1 MAARAFE
8 PLVISREEW
17 DDIFGGSDE
26 EMDGGDSDIDEKV
39 HRAGRRTLVHFRLA
53 LAKQLIAGFSS
64 RSENRKRTMK
74 AASLEATTS
83 PENAPGH
90 FITRREGTGGRN
102 EEGKRTENEADPG
115 KSMDTGQRR
124 VDNKYHKQEGEELM
138 NDVVKINLG
147 EVVVEG
153 YQAGKVR
160 REKKLLDSTL
170 RCRVELKN
178 MQFIHS

>member
-1 MAARAFE
+1 MARTINF
-8 PLVISREEW
+8 
-17 DDIFGGSDE
+17 
-26 EMDGGDSDIDEKV
+26 MDNSFKKITNPES
-39 HRAGRRTLVHFRLA
+39 LF
-53 LAKQLIAGFSS
+53 
-64 RSENRKRTMK
+64 K
-74 AASLEATTS
+74 AYT
-83 PENAPGH
+83 
-90 FITRREGTGGRN
+90 GTGGRN